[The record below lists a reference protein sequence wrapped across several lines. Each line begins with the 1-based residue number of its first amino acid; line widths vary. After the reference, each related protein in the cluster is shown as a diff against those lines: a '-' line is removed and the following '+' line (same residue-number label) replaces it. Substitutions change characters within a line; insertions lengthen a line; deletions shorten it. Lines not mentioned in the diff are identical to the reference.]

1 MKVQNVGFRFL
12 VLMVLSGGLLVW
24 AGCEGRPSLIPV
36 SDPDLKR
43 TSAQFAADAAK
54 RTYPVSAPHGGDAEA
69 MADVDHGISK
79 RIQLEN
85 LSSESWSG
93 VELWVN
99 EKYVVSLPQWPS
111 KTLKKVNFAMLY
123 DRDGQSFPTT
133 NKNVH
138 VDKLELLMNGKLYN
152 VPKRLA
158 D

>member
-1 MKVQNVGFRFL
+1 
-12 VLMVLSGGLLVW
+12 LSCGLFIW
-24 AGCEGRPSLIPV
+24 AGCEGRPALIPV

-54 RTYPVSAPHGGDAEA
+54 RTYPNNAPRGGDAEA
-69 MADVDHGISK
+69 MADVDYGIRN

-85 LSSESWSG
+85 LSSDNWDG

-99 EKYVVSLPQWPS
+99 EKYVVYLPQWPA
-111 KTLKKVNFAMLY
+111 KGLKKVNFAMLY
-123 DRDGQSFPTT
+123 DRDGQSFPTN
-133 NKNVH
+133 NKTTH
-138 VDKLELLMNGKLYN
+138 VDKIEMLRNGKLYN

>member
-1 MKVQNVGFRFL
+1 MIRHISAARFL
-12 VLMVLSGGLLVW
+12 LLGVLSCSLLILM
-24 AGCEGRPSLIPV
+24 GCEGRPALIPV

-54 RTYPVSAPHGGDAEA
+54 RTYPANAPHGGDAEA
-69 MADVDHGISK
+69 MADVDHGIRN

-85 LSSESWSG
+85 LSSDNWDG

-99 EKYVVSLPQWPS
+99 EKYVVYLPQWPS
-111 KTLKKVNFAMLY
+111 KGLKKVNFAMLY
-123 DRDGQSFPTT
+123 DRDGQSFPTSYKT
-133 NKNVH
+133 TH
-138 VDKLELLMNGKLYN
+138 VDKIEMLRNGKLYN